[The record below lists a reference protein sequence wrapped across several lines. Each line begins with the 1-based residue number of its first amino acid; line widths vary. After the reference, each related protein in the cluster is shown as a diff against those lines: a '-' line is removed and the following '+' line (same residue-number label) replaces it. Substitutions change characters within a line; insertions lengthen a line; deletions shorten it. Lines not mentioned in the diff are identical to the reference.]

1 MDKLVDKIKYKKI
14 CVYVDKS
21 LQTIHT
27 LINMPTCPQHLM
39 AKNFFT
45 NPQTPTT
52 KTTNLRNNQ
61 KQP

>member
-1 MDKLVDKIKYKKI
+1 
-14 CVYVDKS
+14 
-21 LQTIHT
+21 
-27 LINMPTCPQHLM
+27 MPTTSKG
-39 AKNFFT
+39 KNFFT

>member
-21 LQTIHT
+21 LQTIHI
-27 LINMPTCPQHLM
+27 LINMPTSPQHLRT
-39 AKNFFT
+39 KNFFT

-61 KQP
+61 KQL